1 MSKRLNFGQNIVRY
15 CYYIMFAA
23 LRSTVRRPAHLLRS
37 HSRFGYTRSPLSTQA
52 RTSVRGR
59 RLEWSAGA
67 VALVGALAWSN
78 VVHLDAESR

>member
-1 MSKRLNFGQNIVRY
+1 
-15 CYYIMFAA
+15 MFAA

-59 RLEWSAGA
+59 RVEWSVGA

-78 VVHLDAESR
+78 VVHLDAESRLLCT